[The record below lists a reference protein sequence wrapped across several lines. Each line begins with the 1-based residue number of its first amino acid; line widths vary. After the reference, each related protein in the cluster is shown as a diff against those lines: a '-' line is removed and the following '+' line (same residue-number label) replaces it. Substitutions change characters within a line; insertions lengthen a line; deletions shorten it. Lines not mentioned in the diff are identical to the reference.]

1 MHELPLSTW
10 ESFYVIVGTSA
21 AALIGMQFVVMTLAD
36 ARGIAKADTIGAFS
50 TPTVTHMSAALIISA
65 YMSAPWQSLSTIP
78 AAALIAGIAGLF
90 YSGFIV
96 VRRARAQRDYTPVWQ
111 DWVWYTIMPSICY
124 IALGVSS
131 RLIGGKTEIAL
142 FTVGFSALGLLLV
155 GVHNAWDSVT
165 HIVVSSTAHGQQK

>member
-1 MHELPLSTW
+1 
-10 ESFYVIVGTSA
+10 
-21 AALIGMQFVVMTLAD
+21 
-36 ARGIAKADTIGAFS
+36 
-50 TPTVTHMSAALIISA
+50 
-65 YMSAPWQSLSTIP
+65 
-78 AAALIAGIAGLF
+78 
-90 YSGFIV
+90 
-96 VRRARAQRDYTPVWQ
+96 
-111 DWVWYTIMPSICY
+111 VWYTIMPSICY